1 MEKRQW
7 AFFELRLRPMA
18 FATGG
23 RRPMAAVRNNV
34 AQEFGCFAGVL
45 NKTAEIGA
53 NVVVETDEPVFRRG
67 IEEFSQGGEHRLVT
81 RVAGG
86 WRV

>member
-45 NKTAEIGA
+45 NKTAEI
-53 NVVVETDEPVFRRG
+53 VEDAPGERSG
-67 IEEFSQGGEHRLVT
+67 SQ
-81 RVAGG
+81 AF
-86 WRV
+86 